1 MNIAEMIS
9 IPSAMIKNKTR
20 IFISRFMTLTLE
32 IPVKIGITGLKS
44 EMYAKIGY

>member
-20 IFISRFMTLTLE
+20 IFISRFTTFILK
-32 IPVKIGITGLKS
+32 IPVKIGMTGLKS
-44 EMYAKIGY
+44 EMYANIG